1 MRKPT
6 IYAAERRRIHFI
18 EIPSELGAGTRG
30 ASLGVAAIKTAALV
44 AGSSLFGQHPST
56 VVADE
61 NYRLHL
67 PEENNV
73 PHPHAKHV
81 DGVLRTYEHI
91 VYAIN
96 PLLRQQ
102 DRFPIVLSGD
112 HSSSA
117 AVLASWRINYP
128 TARIGAV
135 WIDAHADLHT
145 PYTTPSGNL
154 HGMPL
159 AVCLGIDNRDCQRNA
174 LSADTKL
181 LWRKLQHLGNIYPKL
196 RPEDLA
202 FVALRS
208 TEREE
213 DYFIQQHSIPCYR
226 VPQVRVEGALRV
238 AQRILEQLADC
249 DMIYVSFDVDSLD
262 CELVSHGTGTPEKD
276 GLTIEE
282 ARTLLCALAADS
294 RTCCVEFT
302 EVNPALDEKCNRMAE
317 TAFNLLAS
325 VATSVQQRHFQ
336 PQPLEL

>member
-30 ASLGVAAIKTAALV
+30 ASLGVNAVKTAALV
-44 AGSSLFGQHPST
+44 AGSSIFGQHPTTS
-56 VVADE
+56 VADE
-61 NYRLHL
+61 NHRLHL
-67 PEENNV
+67 PKNEES
-73 PHPHAKHV
+73 PFLHAKHI

-91 VYAIN
+91 VYTIN
-96 PLLRQQ
+96 PLLRMQ
-102 DRFPIVLSGD
+102 DCFPIILSGD

-117 AVLASWRINYP
+117 AALAAWRINYP

-159 AVCLGIDNRDCQRNA
+159 AVCLGIDNRDCQRNT
-174 LSADTKL
+174 LNSTTKL
-181 LWRKLQHLGNIYPKL
+181 HWRKLQHLGNIYPKL

-202 FVALRS
+202 FVSLRS

-226 VPQVRVEGALRV
+226 VPQIRVEGAKKV
-238 AQRILEQLADC
+238 AERILEQLNDC
-249 DMIYVSFDVDSLD
+249 DMIYISFDVDSLD
-262 CELVSHGTGTPEKD
+262 CELVSHGTGTPEKE

-282 ARTLLCALAADS
+282 ARILLTALAADA
-294 RTCCVEFT
+294 RACCVEFT
-302 EVNPALDEKCNRMAE
+302 EINPALDEKCNRMAE
-317 TAFNLLAS
+317 TAFNLLSS
-325 VATSVQQRHFQ
+325 VAATVQQRQFS
-336 PQPLEL
+336 LADTEL